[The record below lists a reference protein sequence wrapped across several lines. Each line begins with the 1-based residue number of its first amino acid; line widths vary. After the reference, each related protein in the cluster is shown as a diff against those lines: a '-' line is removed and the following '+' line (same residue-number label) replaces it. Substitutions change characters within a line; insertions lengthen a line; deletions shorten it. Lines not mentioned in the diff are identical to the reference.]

1 MLVTMKTI
9 VLLLSILVIGN
20 LVNGQTTIEDGEEVS
35 GSWIVANS
43 PYNILGEAIVP
54 QGSTLTIEAGVEVKF
69 KTGDIYN
76 YENSN
81 FDLGFLRVNG
91 KLVAQGDET
100 NTILFTRSEVDG
112 NWGLIYFSE
121 TSDPTS
127 IFEYCQFE
135 YGKWIEQLIVEQDY
149 FYGALSFYESSA
161 VISNN
166 VFSNN
171 AGAGVAC
178 YSNSNCTISN
188 NEFLS
193 NSFGVSCE
201 YSIPNISDNTASNNT
216 SYGFSAENCSE
227 GIISNNIITEN
238 EAAGIECDNSEITIT
253 DNFIDNNGVGGIYS
267 IFGDNSNIVNNIIS
281 NNGRGIYCNNS
292 TAKVIG
298 NALVNNLN
306 AMYCSTNSDVTITNT
321 TISFSSDVG
330 ILCDLASLTITNSIL
345 WANGA
350 LAINS
355 NSAATISYSLIEG
368 GTQGNIQF
376 LDGNIIDG
384 NPQFISPSSGNFH
397 LSNNSP
403 CVNAGNNDAADLPEY
418 DLDGN
423 KRIQGGIIDM
433 GCYETDFISSIQQSK
448 TNASFLIYPNPTS
461 RIINF
466 DFANSN
472 VQKIEISDLTGK
484 VLIERLDVQQ
494 NEIIDI
500 STFAI
505 GVYVITVHSENEIST
520 TKIIKE

>member
-1 MLVTMKTI
+1 MKAI
-9 VLLLSILVIGN
+9 FILLSTLLIGN
-20 LVNGQTTIEDGEEVS
+20 LVYGQTTIEDGEEVS
-35 GSWIVANS
+35 GSWTVANS

-76 YENSN
+76 YGNAN
-81 FDLGFLRVNG
+81 FDLGFMRVNG
-91 KLVAQGDET
+91 KLVAQGDEA
-100 NTILFTRSEVDG
+100 NTILFTHSEVDG

-127 IFEYCQFE
+127 IIEYCQFE
-135 YGKWIEQLIVEQDY
+135 YGKWIEYLIAEQDY
-149 FYGALSFYESSA
+149 FYGVLSFYESSA
-161 VISNN
+161 TINNN
-166 VFSNN
+166 VFTNN
-171 AGAGVAC
+171 GGAGVAC
-178 YSNSNCTISN
+178 YSNSNCDISN
-188 NEFLS
+188 NEFLG

-216 SYGFSAENCSE
+216 SYGFSVENCTE
-227 GIISNNIITEN
+227 GVVSNNIITEN
-238 EAAGIECDNSEITIT
+238 EAAGIECDDSEITII

-281 NNGRGIYCNNS
+281 RNGRGIYCNNS

-298 NALVNNLN
+298 NALVNNIN

-330 ILCDLASLTITNSIL
+330 ILCDLASLTITNCIL
-345 WANGA
+345 WENGA

-384 NPQFISPSSGNFH
+384 DPLFADPSSGNFH
-397 LSNNSP
+397 LSDNSP
-403 CVNAGNNDAADLPEY
+403 CIDAGNNDAPNLPEY

-423 KRIQGGIIDM
+423 DRIQGGIIDM
-433 GCYETDFISSIQQSK
+433 GCYESTDFSSVLQPNS
-448 TNASFLIYPNPTS
+448 NLSFSVFPNPTS
-461 RIINF
+461 GIINF
-466 DFANSN
+466 DFDDIN
-472 VQKIEISDLTGK
+472 VQKVEISDLSGK
-484 VLIERLDVQQ
+484 ILVEKLDIQQ
-494 NEIIDI
+494 NEMIDI
-500 STFAI
+500 STFAR
-505 GVYVITVHSENEIST
+505 GVYLITVHSGNEIST